1 MSEPLLE
8 IEDVTIKYGTT
19 DGDLTA
25 VSDASLTIETGEF
38 FGLVGESGCGKT
50 TLAHS
55 IIGALDEN
63 GRVTSGRIKYRGE
76 EIQSFSERQL
86 NEKIRWKEVSY
97 IPQNALDGL
106 DPLQRIKE
114 KAWEIA
120 DIHTDMGKGEAMD
133 RLRELFTILGLQ
145 EDRIA
150 AYPHEL
156 SGGMQQRAVIALAL
170 LLEPKLIIA
179 DEPTTALDV
188 IMQDQVFEYLEEVQ
202 DEFDISIVLITHD
215 ISVVFESCH
224 RMAILHAGQVAEV
237 GGTTDVYDSP
247 LHPYS
252 IMLQDA
258 FPDIR
263 YPSQDLGVVEGY
275 PPELYGDVN
284 SCTFADRCPWAIEEC
299 HEAAPALEP
308 TESDRSSDHV
318 AACIR
323 KDEDLNAEYARS
335 KTAGDRAQA
344 TEVDNRE

>member
-1 MSEPLLE
+1 MSDPLLE
-8 IEDVTIKYGTT
+8 IEDVTIRYETAE
-19 DGDLTA
+19 GDLTA
-25 VSDASLTIETGEF
+25 VSDASLTVDDGEF
-38 FGLVGESGCGKT
+38 FGLVGESGCGKS

-55 IIGALDEN
+55 IIGALDDN
-63 GRVTSGRIKYRGE
+63 GKVTSGEIKYRGE

-86 NEKIRWKEVSY
+86 NREIRWKEVSY

-120 DIHTDMGKGEAMD
+120 DIHTEMSKEATLR

-145 EDRIA
+145 EDRIG

-202 DEFDISIVLITHD
+202 NDFGISIILITHD

-237 GGTTDVYDSP
+237 GKTTEVYDAP

-263 YPSQDLGVVEGY
+263 YPGQDLGVVEGH
-275 PPELYGDVN
+275 PPELYGNVGY
-284 SCTFADRCPWAIEEC
+284 CTFADRCPWAVEDCRERV
-299 HEAAPALEP
+299 PALEP
-308 TESDRSSDHV
+308 VEGDESDDHV

-323 KDEDLNAEYARS
+323 KGEDLYADYTS
-335 KTAGDRAQA
+335 PEGVHDSSLTSEVNDR
-344 TEVDNRE
+344 E